1 LQLRGFVIVVTN
13 YGTKFWITCAIRD
26 ATGGIGLFFSA
37 NAVARVAGDQSEF
50 HNSTFGALR
59 EKINPQGRVL
69 EHSCQEGRFPAKA
82 TASFPLA
89 KDNNMP
95 GSNTFGDESCCSTEK

>member
-1 LQLRGFVIVVTN
+1 VIVVTN
-13 YGTKFWITCAIRD
+13 YGTKFWTNCAIRD
-26 ATGGIGLFFSA
+26 ASGGIGLFFSA
-37 NAVARVAGDQSEF
+37 EF

-59 EKINPQGRVL
+59 EKINRQGRVL

-89 KDNNMP
+89 KDNNVP
-95 GSNTFGDESCCSTEK
+95 GSNTFGDESCCPTEK